1 MVNSHL
7 LCQLSYWGLIASYKS
22 LYSQFHS
29 QQNPM
34 VNPATGGTLP
44 IPLPAGLLG
53 IKINVLNN
61 KNKMPSQV
69 KTQYGVL

>member
-1 MVNSHL
+1 
-7 LCQLSYWGLIASYKS
+7 
-22 LYSQFHS
+22 
-29 QQNPM
+29 M

-61 KNKMPSQV
+61 KNKIPSQV